1 MTELKIPAISIKTKY
16 LWWIGGALGLLILLM
31 VGFSLL
37 SAIFGG
43 AAYRSDGS
51 VFSGGAPVDDYY
63 YGYTSDSTAPYAAAP
78 AAEYAEEAQY
88 GALPTQIA
96 PQGNVTNGSLVQ
108 TTERLIIREG
118 SLSMAVE
125 NTLNTRQQI
134 ESLVS
139 EYALQGAFVVAAN
152 EYGGTSG
159 RPSISMT
166 IRVPSSQFED
176 VMNRLAAMAVQ
187 VNSRNE
193 TAADVTEEYVD
204 LQGRLEALQTG
215 RDRLLDIMRNAD
227 TTEALLQAEAQLT
240 IREAEI
246 EAIQGR
252 LQYLRGAAAL
262 SRISIDLQPHFAAQ
276 PIDTSWKPLETLRM
290 GLDDLLDSLRDFA
303 DWLLY
308 FSVAGLP
315 WLVAFFLLGRWAWRA
330 IRRRMARKAADTP
343 AEPAKKTGK

>member
-1 MTELKIPAISIKTKY
+1 MSELNIPAIKIKTKY
-16 LWWIGGALGLLILLM
+16 LWWAGGLLIL
-31 VGFSLL
+31 VPLL
-37 SAIFGG
+37 LYIVLGLFGG
-43 AAYRSDGS
+43 AALRSVGYG
-51 VFSGGAPVDDYY
+51 GGAPAYADYSVY
-63 YGYTSDSTAPYAAAP
+63 PTDTSAPADFYAAAP
-78 AAEYAEEAQY
+78 SAEFAEEALY
-88 GALPTQIA
+88 GAMPTQIA

-125 NTLNTRQQI
+125 DTLASRQQI
-134 ESLVS
+134 ETLVS
-139 EYALQGAFVVAAN
+139 EYALQGAFVVSAN
-152 EYGGTSG
+152 EYGNGTSV
-159 RPSISMT
+159 PSISMT
-166 IRVPSSQFED
+166 IRVPSSQFAD

-246 EAIQGR
+246 ESIQGR
-252 LQYLRGAAAL
+252 LQYLRGAATL
-262 SRISIDLQPHFAAQ
+262 SRITIDLQPHFAAQ

-308 FSVAGLP
+308 FAVAGLP
-315 WLVAFFLLGRWAWRA
+315 WLVAFFLLGRWLFRA
-330 IRRRMARKAADTP
+330 IRRRVARKAAAEPQKP
-343 AEPAKKTGK
+343 AEK